1 MTESNIRDIGGELCA
16 QGFPV
21 VAIMPG
27 EKRPIGAGWQDN
39 PLAMED
45 CWVYNPP
52 EAGVGI
58 LCGYGKMPIIGID
71 ADIEGD
77 AELAAKVFDAWG
89 HISPAVFVN
98 PKRIG
103 KPPKFL
109 IVARTAQPIR
119 KMTSA
124 WFEKDGR
131 RIRVEILGKGQ
142 QFVAYHTHPETGK
155 PYDWSESLLFGNLY
169 TMTPDLIEPVS
180 VDELRL
186 LLDKFEELAAEA
198 GYTRVGTGSTAAE
211 PAKATRFEDMT
222 PETPPLGLSTEK
234 ALSMI
239 ETAELDVDDYDT
251 WLHVGM
257 ALHHE
262 YAGRREGRDA
272 WDRWSQSGS
281 TYQGPAEIEAK
292 WESFGRNAGAKITMR
307 WVQAKWRESAAGLS
321 KEYNERGLV
330 ARVVVAFSSTLRYL
344 ADEGVWA
351 YYNGQYWET
360 RDDVGLRVLIANFI
374 DRAFNREVAE
384 IKNEDEKAVA
394 FKYAVKCRAQYSR
407 VIASVANGVKA
418 QPGFYTTSKELRTNP
433 RYISVGNGT
442 LDCETMTLVPALPEY
457 HVRQHLDLPYFPDA
471 PAPHWRKAVLDMM
484 DGNEEM
490 ATYLQKLVGC
500 ALLGCQ
506 TEEMMVFLVG
516 GGCNGKTLFLSTIR
530 KALGC
535 YAKSIPAG
543 MLTISG
549 RQNAVNTEAATPT
562 LLALKGVRF
571 AYCSETPLNARLA
584 ESTVKAL
591 TGHDPVTARGLY
603 ARAPVTFDPTW
614 LIFMATNH
622 MPIIQ
627 GTDHG
632 IWRRVRI
639 VQFPVRFDSDPR
651 YKIDNELGAKLEQEL
666 QGVLA
671 WAAEGAMLYK
681 RDGLQTPKSVE
692 GEVARTR
699 ESFDLIGDWL
709 EANCVRAA
717 GARLAVADAWR
728 DWQSYARTTG
738 DGKIIDTQRVFTRIL
753 QERFPLRKSNGRNHA
768 CGLRLK
774 TAEELEAEEREQEQE
789 AEALQR
795 KRLEEEIDALI

>member
-1 MTESNIRDIGGELCA
+1 MTESNIRDLGARICER
-16 QGFPV
+16 GFPV

-27 EKRPIGAGWQDN
+27 EKRPIGTGWQSH
-39 PLAMED
+39 PLTADE
-45 CWVYNPP
+45 CRAYPTP

-58 LCGYGKMPIIGID
+58 LCGYGEMPLVGID

-77 AELAAKVFDAWG
+77 AELANKVFDAWG
-89 HISPAVFVN
+89 RISPATFVN

-103 KPPKFL
+103 KAPKFL
-109 IVARTAQPIR
+109 IVARTAQAIR
-119 KMTSA
+119 KMVSA

-142 QFVAYHTHPETGK
+142 QFVAYHTHPDTGK
-155 PYDWSESLLFGNLY
+155 PYDWSESLIYGNLY
-169 TMTPDLIEPVS
+169 GMDITQLEPIS

-198 GYTRVGTGSTAAE
+198 GYAKVGTGSTAE
-211 PAKATRFEDMT
+211 PAVASRFEDMT

-234 ALSMI
+234 ALNMI

-262 YAGRREGRDA
+262 YAGGREGRDA
-272 WDRWSQSGS
+272 WDCWSQKGS
-281 TYQGPAEIEAK
+281 SYRGPAEIEAK

-307 WVQAKWRESAAGLS
+307 WVQAKWRESAAGLAR
-321 KEYNERGLV
+321 EYHERGLV
-330 ARVVVAFSSTLRYL
+330 ARVVVAFNSTLRYL
-344 ADEGVWA
+344 VDEGDWA
-351 YYNGQYWET
+351 YFNGQYWET
-360 RDDVGLRVLIANFI
+360 LDDAGVRALIADFI

-384 IKNEDEKAVA
+384 IKDEEEKAVA
-394 FKYAVKCRAQYSR
+394 FKFVMKCRAQYAR
-407 VIASVANGVKA
+407 VVANVTAGVKA
-418 QPGFYTTSKELRTNP
+418 QSCLFASATKDLRPNV
-433 RYISVGNGT
+433 RYLSVGNGT
-442 LDCETMTLVPALPEY
+442 LDCQTMKLVPAAPEY
-457 HVRQHLDLPYFPDA
+457 HVRQHLGIPYLPDA

-484 DGNEEM
+484 DGNQEM
-490 ATYLQKLVGC
+490 AEYLQKLVGC

-535 YAKSIPAG
+535 YAKSVPAN

-549 RQNAVNTEAATPT
+549 KAHAASPEAATPA

-584 ESTVKAL
+584 ESVVKAL
-591 TGHDPVTARGLY
+591 TGHDPVTARGMY
-603 ARAPVTFDPTW
+603 AKHPVEFDPTW

-627 GTDHG
+627 GTDYG
-632 IWRRVRI
+632 IWRRIRI
-639 VQFPVRFDSDPR
+639 VHFPVQFDSNPR
-651 YKIDNELGAKLEQEL
+651 YKLDNQLAEKLEAEL
-666 QGVLA
+666 QGVFA
-671 WAAEGAMLYK
+671 WAVEGAKLYQ
-681 RDGLQTPKSVE
+681 RDGLKTPAAVE

-699 ESFDLIGDWL
+699 ENFDLIGDWL
-709 EANCVRAA
+709 EANCVLTDN
-717 GARLAVADAWR
+717 ARLATTDAWR
-728 DWQSYARTTG
+728 DWQSYARITG
-738 DGKIIDTQRVFTRIL
+738 DGKIIETQRTFTRIL
-753 QERFPLRKSNGRNHA
+753 QERFPLKKSNGRNYA
-768 CGLRLK
+768 YGLRLK
-774 TAEELEAEEREQEQE
+774 TADELAAEEQAEAEPHRLTE
-789 AEALQR
+789 AEIEAM
-795 KRLEEEIDALI
+795 I